1 MQYILFF
8 RFFSIIDCYKI
19 LNIVPS
25 KSLLFIYFIY
35 SSDCNLF
42 KNWTIFSFSFDV
54 RDQYILKFLSITLI
68 LCLTHGRCSEK

>member
-1 MQYILFF
+1 MHIYTLFF

-25 KSLLFIYFIY
+25 KPLLFIYFIY

-42 KNWTIFSFSFDV
+42 KNWTVVSFSFDV
-54 RDQYILKFLSITLI
+54 RDQD
-68 LCLTHGRCSEK
+68 SEIFVHNINIVPDTW